1 MLLADGIMT
10 ADSACF
16 SVRTSPFLTVL
27 RVDSLA
33 LS

>member
-1 MLLADGIMT
+1 MLFADGIMT

-16 SVRTSPFLTVL
+16 SVRKSPALTVL
-27 RVDSLA
+27 SVDSPA